1 MSRSTDQLLFCCYCC
16 RFLIHLIYLIEV
28 WGNTREKKNRDVRN
42 LWTNT
47 KLLGPVHYQRR
58 KENKELTSSSS
69 HHKTQCCPSWTW
81 LPCPVLTL
89 CHRSASPQVHAA
101 QIRCPPCEKKSTS
114 PVHPYHIK
122 TTMKFNYP
130 LLLLVEIEY
139 FIRCYREAM
148 ESTEIRKTDTT
159 PRVILDV
166 INDKITS

>member
-1 MSRSTDQLLFCCYCC
+1 M
-16 RFLIHLIYLIEV
+16 
-28 WGNTREKKNRDVRN
+28 
-42 LWTNT
+42 
-47 KLLGPVHYQRR
+47 LGTYGLTLNYWVPDVHYQRR
-58 KENKELTSSSS
+58 KENEELTSSSS
-69 HHKTQCCPSWTW
+69 HHKTQCCPFWTR

-139 FIRCYREAM
+139 FRRCYREAM
-148 ESTEIRKTDTT
+148 ESTEIRKLT
-159 PRVILDV
+159 PRPELSWMSSMTKSLHKSSKAANLPTGHLHSRVSL
-166 INDKITS
+166 NENLS